1 MAKNSKIVS
10 GIQSFRKTTLLT
22 DNSAV
27 QISESDKILCQNLQK
42 CPMPWIGTLTDK
54 GRMLTALKTVFKI
67 NFI

>member
-1 MAKNSKIVS
+1 MAKNSKIVG

-54 GRMLTALKTVFKI
+54 GR
-67 NFI
+67 